1 VKLATVISGDAYR
14 LHIVTDDGLVDLDGA
29 AAALGEELARGI
41 SDVGALM
48 RRGEMTL
55 EAVQHVCNRLDEV
68 DVAVV
73 SRESV
78 ALGPPVVA
86 PSKILCVGLNYVL
99 HAEEGK
105 SVVPPEPLLF
115 AKLPSALVGDG
126 MPVHYH
132 PTTSELDY
140 EGELAVIMGRRASR
154 VAERDALDC
163 VGAFTIFNDISAR
176 DRQASEPQWI
186 RGKSLDTFAP
196 VGPYAV
202 TTEEIGDVDSLRIQ
216 TRVNGEL
223 RQDAVCSDMINSVPQ
238 LIAFITE
245 AITLEPGDIIATG
258 TPHGV
263 GLGFDPPRYLRPGD
277 VIEVTIAEIGTL
289 RSPIVERPDSS
300 VLKAAT
306 MVSSR
311 QA

>member
-1 VKLATVISGDAYR
+1 VKLATVISGNAYR
-14 LHIVTDDGLVDLDGA
+14 LHIVTDDGLIDLDGA
-29 AAALGEELARGI
+29 AAALGEESARGI
-41 SDVGALM
+41 SDLGELM
-48 RRGEMTL
+48 RRGEKAL
-55 EAVQHVCNRLDEV
+55 GAVQRVCDRLDET

-86 PSKILCVGLNYVL
+86 PSKILCIGLNYAL

-115 AKLPSALVGDG
+115 AKLPSALIGDG
-126 MPVHYH
+126 MPVLYH
-132 PTTSELDY
+132 PITSELDY

-154 VAERDALDC
+154 VPEQDALAC
-163 VGAFTIFNDISAR
+163 VGAFTVFNDISAR

-202 TTEEIGDVDSLRIQ
+202 TAEEIGDEDSLRIQ

-223 RQDAVCSDMINSVPQ
+223 RQDALCGDMINGVPR

-277 VIEVTIAEIGTL
+277 IIEVTIAEIGTL
-289 RSPIVERPDSS
+289 RSPVVEKTDSS
-300 VLKAAT
+300 VLRTAN
-306 MVSSR
+306 MVSSGR
-311 QA
+311 A

>member
-1 VKLATVISGDAYR
+1 VKLATVISGDAFR
-14 LHIVTDDGLVDLDGA
+14 LHIVTDGGLVDLDA
-29 AAALGEELARGI
+29 AATALGEELARGI

-48 RRGEMTL
+48 RRGEETFK
-55 EAVQHVCNRLDEV
+55 AVQRVCARLDEL
-68 DVAVV
+68 DVPAV

-86 PSKILCVGLNYVL
+86 PSKILCVGLNYAL

-115 AKLPSALVGDG
+115 AKLPSALIGDG
-126 MPVHYH
+126 MPIHYH

-140 EGELAVIMGRRASR
+140 EGELAAIIGRRASR
-154 VAERDALDC
+154 VSEQDALAC
-163 VGAFTIFNDISAR
+163 VAAFTIFNDVSAR
-176 DRQASEPQWI
+176 DHQVSEPQWI

-196 VGPYAV
+196 AGPYAV
-202 TTEEIGDVDSLRIQ
+202 TADEIGDVNSLRIQ

-223 RQDAVCSDMINSVPQ
+223 RQNSVCGDMINGLPR

-245 AITLEPGDIIATG
+245 AITVEPGDIVATG

-277 VIEVTIAEIGTL
+277 VVEVTIAEIGTL
-289 RSPIVERPDSS
+289 RSPVVERPDSS
-300 VLKAAT
+300 VLT
-306 MVSSR
+306 TPNVVSSR
-311 QA
+311 RA